1 VAAANARGY
10 NPRMIGEPSSLPPPR
25 VAVIVLTWNGRDLT
39 LACLESLRSMRA
51 VGVETVVVD
60 NASSDG
66 TVAAVRERHGESVT
80 LIENADNLGF
90 SAGNN
95 VGIAYALR
103 RGARFILLLN
113 NDTSVDPDFIDEL
126 VSPMERDARIGI
138 TGPKIYYYTP
148 RDQIWFAGGEVRM
161 SRGVARHV
169 GIRETDHGQYDEP
182 REVDYVTGCALM
194 ARREVYESVGMLD
207 PSYAAYFED
216 TDLCMRARRAGY
228 RLLYVPTARVW
239 HKISAS
245 TGGQLGRRKIARKLR
260 SSARFFA
267 RYARP
272 YHWLTIPFFFA
283 IDGLRIAAM
292 VATGRI
298 RDAASE

>member
-1 VAAANARGY
+1 
-10 NPRMIGEPSSLPPPR
+10 
-25 VAVIVLTWNGRDLT
+25 VIVLTWNGRDLT
-39 LACLESLRSMRA
+39 LECLESLRSVRA
-51 VGVETVVVD
+51 AGVEVVVVD

-66 TVAAVRERHGESVT
+66 TASAVRERHGDGVT
-80 LIENADNLGF
+80 LIENGANLGF

-103 RGARFILLLN
+103 RGARFLLLLN
-113 NDTSVDPDFIDEL
+113 NDTAVDPDFIDEL
-126 VSPMERDARIGI
+126 LRPLERDSRVGI

-148 RDQIWFAGGEVRM
+148 RNRIWFAGGEVRM
-161 SRGVARHV
+161 ARGLARHV
-169 GIRETDHGQYDEP
+169 GIRETDRGQYDTP

-194 ARREVYESVGMLD
+194 ARREVYEEIGLLD

-228 RLLYVPTARVW
+228 GLLYVPTAKVW

-245 TGGQLGRRKIARKLR
+245 TGGQLSRRKIARKLR
-260 SSARFFA
+260 SGARFFW

-272 YHWLTIPFFFA
+272 YHWLTIPLFFVA
-283 IDGLRIAAM
+283 DGLRVAAM

-298 RDAASE
+298 RDATNE

>member
-1 VAAANARGY
+1 MTST
-10 NPRMIGEPSSLPPPR
+10 PRPLPPPR
-25 VAVIVLTWNGRDLT
+25 VVVIVLTWNGRDLT
-39 LACLESLRSMRA
+39 LECLESLRSVRA
-51 VGVETVVVD
+51 AGVEVVVVD

-66 TVAAVRERHGESVT
+66 TAAAVRERHGDGVT
-80 LIENADNLGF
+80 LIENGANLGF

-103 RGARFILLLN
+103 RGARFMLLLN
-113 NDTSVDPDFIDEL
+113 NDTAVDPDFIDEL
-126 VSPMERDARIGI
+126 LRPLERDPRVGI

-148 RDQIWFAGGEVRM
+148 RDRIWFAGGEVRM
-161 SRGVARHV
+161 ARGLARHV
-169 GIRETDHGQYDEP
+169 GIRETDRGQYDAP

-194 ARREVYESVGMLD
+194 ARREVYEEIGLLD

-228 RLLYVPTARVW
+228 GLLYVPTAKVW

-245 TGGQLGRRKIARKLR
+245 TGGQLGRRKIARRLR
-260 SSARFFA
+260 SGARFFW

-272 YHWLTIPFFFA
+272 YHWLTIPLFFVA
-283 IDGLRIAAM
+283 DGLRVAAM

-298 RDAASE
+298 RDATNE